1 MIKEFTILKCESMNP
16 KIPFKFLC
24 MSNPKRNRLEGM
36 FEKNKVY
43 HDLKE
48 PETNDERDLRLWQEI
63 YRSFFLEDDFQN
75 VLAKV
80 SKSLRQSF
88 SEEKG
93 KRLAKELEI
102 SQNDEGPDAATTM
115 FIRCVRTGIFGIETS
130 RVAACIFNWI
140 MTKNCY
146 LPIIFYHQSLSA
158 LAQFADARMER
169 DDLEGMMTGLI
180 PVSVRYNT
188 KHRDYSPDELASEL
202 SEMGERLKA
211 DHGVRHLWM
220 TGSYVNGLFNEYSDL
235 DVVVDVNAEG
245 LEHPELERF
254 LEQSLSIPVDVID
267 SRDIFC
273 ESKDIRRFRRRIF

>member
-1 MIKEFTILKCESMNP
+1 MIEEFGLLKCESMNP

-24 MSNPKRNRLEGM
+24 MSNPKRDRLEGM
-36 FEKNKVY
+36 FEKSKVY
-43 HDLKE
+43 HGLKE
-48 PETNDERDLRLWQEI
+48 PETSDERDLRLWQGI
-63 YRSFFLEDDFQN
+63 YVSFFLEEDFPKA
-75 VLAKV
+75 LAKV
-80 SKSLRQSF
+80 SKALGQSF

-93 KRLAKELEI
+93 ARLAKELEA
-102 SQNDEGPDAATTM
+102 SRNDKGPDVAAAM

-140 MTKNCY
+140 MTKSGY

-158 LAQFADARMER
+158 LAQFADAGMGR

-188 KHRDYSPDELASEL
+188 KHRDRSPDELASEL
-202 SEMGERLKA
+202 SGMRKGLKA

-220 TGSYVNGLFNEYSDL
+220 TGSYVNGLSTEYSDL
-235 DVVVDVNAEG
+235 DVVVDVDDEE

-254 LEQSLSIPVDVID
+254 LEQSLSMPVDVID
-267 SRDIFC
+267 SRDGFC
-273 ESKDIRRFRRRIF
+273 ESKDIQRFRRRIF

>member
-1 MIKEFTILKCESMNP
+1 MIKEFTILKCGSMIP

-24 MSNPKRNRLEGM
+24 VSNPKRNRLEGM
-36 FEKNKVY
+36 FEKSKVY
-43 HDLKE
+43 HGLKK

-63 YRSFFLEDDFQN
+63 YRAFFLDDFFKS
-75 VLAKV
+75 LTKV
-80 SKSLRQSF
+80 SKALDQSF

-93 KRLAKELEI
+93 KRLARELEI

-115 FIRCVRTGIFGIETS
+115 FICCVRTGMFGIETS

-140 MTKNCY
+140 MTKNGY

-158 LAQFADARMER
+158 LAQFADARMGR

-188 KHRDYSPDELASEL
+188 KHRGYSPDELASEL
-202 SEMGERLKA
+202 SGMRKKLKA
-211 DHGVRHLWM
+211 DHGVKHLWM
-220 TGSYVNGLFNEYSDL
+220 TGSYVNGLFTEYSDL
-235 DVVVDVNAEG
+235 DIVVDVDAE
-245 LEHPELERF
+245 EMDHPELERF
-254 LEQSLSIPVDVID
+254 LEQSLSMPVDVID

-273 ESKDIRRFRRRIF
+273 ESKDIQRFRRRIF

>member
-1 MIKEFTILKCESMNP
+1 MIKEFTILKSGSMNP

-36 FEKNKVY
+36 FEKSKVY
-43 HDLKE
+43 HGLKK

-63 YRSFFLEDDFQN
+63 YRSFFLDDFFKS
-75 VLAKV
+75 LTKV
-80 SKSLRQSF
+80 SKALDQSF

-93 KRLAKELEI
+93 KRLARELEI

-115 FIRCVRTGIFGIETS
+115 FICCVRTGIFGIETS

-140 MTKNCY
+140 MTKNGY

-158 LAQFADARMER
+158 LAQFADAGMGR

-188 KHRDYSPDELASEL
+188 KHRGYSPDELASEL
-202 SEMGERLKA
+202 SGMRKRLKA
-211 DHGVRHLWM
+211 DHGVKHLWM
-220 TGSYVNGLFNEYSDL
+220 TGSYVNGLFTEYSDL
-235 DVVVDVNAEG
+235 DIVVDVDAE
-245 LEHPELERF
+245 ETDHPELERF
-254 LEQSLSIPVDVID
+254 LEQSLSMPVDVID
-267 SRDIFC
+267 SHDIFC
-273 ESKDIRRFRRRIF
+273 ESKDIQRFRRRIF